1 MGRKSKV
8 AERRKE
14 ILEHF
19 YMVIIEEGFDRASIA
34 RIAKRMQV
42 NPSLLIHYFSTKE
55 EMIKGLI
62 DSILT
67 HYQQRFLPALE
78 NAPDPKTRL
87 HLILKGLTF
96 NALRKDTD
104 DAVYYSCYALL
115 FRDPEIKSRFK
126 EVYKE
131 IGSILATELQRANEA
146 GVIEVKDPKVAA
158 YVLIWMAEGMSFY
171 GNIFD
176 EVSPW
181 EEGTQ
186 VLKNYLAA
194 SI

>member
-19 YMVIIEEGFDRASIA
+19 YMVIIEEGFERASIA

-67 HYQQRFLPALE
+67 HYQQQFLPALE
-78 NAPDPKTRL
+78 STTDPKARFQL
-87 HLILKGLTF
+87 VLKSLT
-96 NALRKDTD
+96 NTLRKETD

-126 EVYKE
+126 EVYKQ
-131 IGSILATELQRANEA
+131 IGSILTAELIRANEA

-181 EEGTQ
+181 EEGTE
-186 VLKNYLAA
+186 VLKSYLAA